1 MAMAENGR
9 RETAGKN
16 HRQTRRQLMAGG
28 AGALG
33 AVAVASLAR
42 AAPAAASNGQPII
55 MGQGNQSTSNTFIN
69 DNSGDTTFSA
79 LASSSGT
86 ALEGDAVDGTG
97 VAGSSSA
104 GIGVSGVSA
113 SSAANASAVYGEITN
128 TSPGAFSAAVRGKND
143 GTGGTG
149 IGVYGSQAGAGWG
162 VYGTSVSGIGV
173 NATGGSGI
181 GVAGS
186 GATGVFAEGTT
197 GVHGVSSS
205 SAGMGILAEN
215 TAGGQALKVNG
226 VAAFSRSGVATALT
240 GHSSVSVSLP
250 LSSASFALATIQGNV
265 TGLNVQ
271 GVTIVTGSP
280 GSFTIHL
287 NKTVAAKTKVAW
299 LVVN

>member
-1 MAMAENGR
+1 MAEKSR
-9 RETAGKN
+9 TETAGKS
-16 HRQTRRQLMAGG
+16 HQRTRRQLMAGG

-42 AAPAAASNGQPII
+42 AAPAAASNGQAII

-69 DNSGDTTFSA
+69 DSSGDTTFAA
-79 LASSSGT
+79 LATSSGT

-97 VAGSSSA
+97 VAGSSDT
-104 GIGVSGVSA
+104 GIGVSGVSG
-113 SSAANASAVYGEITN
+113 SSAANASAVRGEITS
-128 TSPGAFSAAVRGKND
+128 TSPGAFFAAVRGQND
-143 GTGGTG
+143 GTSGNG
-149 IGVYGSQAGAGWG
+149 IGVNGSQAGAGWG

-173 NATGGSGI
+173 NASGGSGV

-186 GATGVFAEGTT
+186 GATGVYAVGTT
-197 GVHGVSSS
+197 GVHGIANS
-205 SAGMGILAEN
+205 SAGMGVLAEN

-226 VAAFSRSGVATALT
+226 VAAFARSGVATVST
-240 GHSSVSVSLP
+240 GHSAVSMSLP
-250 LSSASFALATIQGNV
+250 LSSASFVLATIQANV

-299 LVVN
+299 FVVN